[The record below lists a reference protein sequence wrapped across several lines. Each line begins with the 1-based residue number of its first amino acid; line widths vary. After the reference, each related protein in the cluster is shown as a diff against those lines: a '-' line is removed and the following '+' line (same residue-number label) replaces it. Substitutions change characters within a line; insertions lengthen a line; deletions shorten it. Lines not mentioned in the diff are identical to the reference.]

1 MLRMTSE
8 YVRVHPC
15 SIVRGCFLFN
25 ASREVLVVRKD
36 FSSSAFIL
44 GATPK
49 NRAMYDHFVN
59 GVPWEE
65 TGIID
70 EVLYLRNVKSRENNL
85 PYPRRDDVLY
95 RYRALD
101 GVFEDIK
108 AGKFDENKGSP
119 INVAIGRDNEIFFCG
134 NGWHRLWICQH
145 LAIESIPC
153 RIVARHV
160 DSAVVPTYVKEVS
173 VSRYFIGKWCGCLR
187 QALSKLV

>member
-1 MLRMTSE
+1 MKIE
-8 YVRVHPC
+8 HVRVDPC
-15 SIVRGCFLFN
+15 SIVRGCFLFK
-25 ASREVLVVRKD
+25 AGRETLVVQED
-36 FSSSAFIL
+36 FSPSSFLLA
-44 GATPK
+44 ATPK

-70 EVLYLRNVKSRENNL
+70 EVLYLRNVKSREKNL
-85 PYPRRDDVLY
+85 PHPTRGDVLC
-95 RYRALD
+95 RYQALD

-108 AGKFDENKGSP
+108 ANKFDENKGSP
-119 INVAIGRDNEIFFCG
+119 INVAIGPGNEFYFCG

-160 DSAVVPTYVKEVS
+160 DSDLVPTYINDVRVLP
-173 VSRYFIGKWCGCLR
+173 YFFRKGSGFLR
-187 QALSKLV
+187 QKLSRLV